1 MQESGSKNISGGS
14 KNSPGSPKNP
24 LEHKKNVSAIVI
36 VAALGY
42 FVDIYDLILFSI
54 VRISSLKSLGVT
66 GDALLSDGVML
77 LNMQMAGMLIGGIL
91 WGILGDKK
99 GRISVLFGSIIMYS
113 VANILNGFVM
123 DVQQYAILR
132 VIAGIGLAG
141 ELGAGITL
149 VSEVMSKESRGYG
162 TTIVASVGI
171 LGAVVAAF
179 VADIFD
185 WRTAYFVGGGLGLLL
200 LFLRIGVYESGMFK
214 NIKKDEIGRGQFQHL
229 FTNWARFKKYVKCIL
244 IGAPL
249 WFVVGVLITFSDAFA
264 KALGVEGIAPAKS
277 VMFTYIGLAFGDL
290 LSGYLSQYFKS
301 RKKIIF
307 AFILSTNI
315 LIVIYLFFNSFGSFY
330 FYSICLLLG
339 VSCGYWAVFVTN
351 ASEQFGTNLRA
362 TVTTTVP
369 NFVRGAVVPLTLLF
383 QYLKGPT
390 GIIYSAAIVAGI
402 ALLLAYISASKLE
415 ETYGKDLDYIEMI

>member
-1 MQESGSKNISGGS
+1 MQESGSKNSHGS
-14 KNSPGSPKNP
+14 SKNP
-24 LEHKKNVSAIVI
+24 LEHKKNISAIVI

-77 LNMQMAGMLIGGIL
+77 LNMQMAGMLIGGII
-91 WGILGDKK
+91 WGILGDKR

-123 DVQQYAILR
+123 DVQQYAVLR

>member
-1 MQESGSKNISGGS
+1 MQESGSKNTSAGS
-14 KNSPGSPKNP
+14 VNSAG
-24 LEHKKNVSAIVI
+24 HKKNVSAIVI

-91 WGILGDKK
+91 WGILGDKR

-113 VANILNGFVM
+113 LANILNGFVM
-123 DVQQYAILR
+123 DVQQYAVLR

-214 NIKKDEIGRGQFQHL
+214 NIKKDEIGRGQFHHL
-229 FTNWARFKKYVKCIL
+229 FTNWSRFKKYVKCIL

-290 LSGYLSQYFKS
+290 LSGYLSQYFRS

-307 AFILSTNI
+307 AFILATNI
-315 LIVIYLFFNSFGSFY
+315 LIVIYLFFNSFGSFF

>member
-1 MQESGSKNISGGS
+1 MQESGSKN
-14 KNSPGSPKNP
+14 
-24 LEHKKNVSAIVI
+24 VSIIVI

-66 GDALLSDGVML
+66 GDSLLSDGVML
-77 LNMQMAGMLIGGIL
+77 LNMQMAGMLLGGIL
-91 WGILGDKK
+91 WGILGDKR
-99 GRISVLFGSIIMYS
+99 GRISVLFGSIILYS
-113 VANILNGFVM
+113 VANLLNGMVT
-123 DVQQYAILR
+123 DVTQYAILR

-171 LGAVVAAF
+171 LGAVVAAL
-179 VADIFD
+179 VADMFE
-185 WRTAYFVGGGLGLLL
+185 WRTAYYVGGGLGLLL

-214 NIKKDEIGRGQFQHL
+214 NIRNEEIGKGQFQHL
-229 FTNWARFKKYVKCIL
+229 FTNWDRFTKYVKCIF

-249 WFVVGVLITFSDAFA
+249 WFVVGILITFSDAFG
-264 KALGVEGIAPAKS
+264 KALGVEGIVPGKS
-277 VMFTYIGLAFGDL
+277 VMFCYIGLAMGDL

-301 RKKIIF
+301 RKKIII
-307 AFILSTNI
+307 AFIIATNL
-315 LIVIYLFFNSFGSFY
+315 LIIVYLFLNHFGTFY
-330 FYSICLLLG
+330 FYSVCVALG
-339 VSCGYWAVFVTN
+339 LSCGYWAVFVTN

-369 NFVRGAVVPLTLLF
+369 NFIRGTVVPLTLLF
-383 QYLKGPT
+383 QYLKSPV

-402 ALLLAYISASKLE
+402 SLVLAYISAVRLE